1 MEIKVLLCKE
11 ERKRVVTIQLGDDVR
26 YLKKLAVEAF
36 NLAESSV
43 TLQYYNTDFMEWID
57 AEDDYN
63 PSDKEKFSILVQKDE
78 VSQVYNQ
85 CQRQLASRC

>member
-11 ERKRVVTIQLGDDVR
+11 ERKRVVSIQLGDDVR
-26 YLKKLAVEAF
+26 YLKKLAVETF

-43 TLQYYNTDFMEWID
+43 TLQYYDTDFKEWID

-63 PSDKEKFSILVQKDE
+63 PSDKEKFNVVAQKDE
-78 VSQVYNQ
+78 VSQVKINESM
-85 CQRQLASRC
+85 LLPAG